1 MVRSRTESS
10 RVTIRGDLMRITRVP
25 APVVVIAL
33 VACSGQRA
41 ATGTGAAEW
50 PVGATPIITIGAT
63 EADPGEELAGHRC
76 AMGWGPDHH
85 REQRLARAARLRFG
99 REVPGRGRPEG
110 PGPGGVRGGDLSLPG
125 GRRLAL

>member
-10 RVTIRGDLMRITRVP
+10 RGTIRGDLMRITRVP

-63 EADPGEELAGHRC
+63 EADPGEELAQVTG
-76 AMGWGPDHH
+76 
-85 REQRLARAARLRFG
+85 ARWA
-99 REVPGRGRPEG
+99 
-110 PGPGGVRGGDLSLPG
+110 G
-125 GRRLAL
+125 GRIIIANSASHELRGFDSAGKFLGAAGRKGQG